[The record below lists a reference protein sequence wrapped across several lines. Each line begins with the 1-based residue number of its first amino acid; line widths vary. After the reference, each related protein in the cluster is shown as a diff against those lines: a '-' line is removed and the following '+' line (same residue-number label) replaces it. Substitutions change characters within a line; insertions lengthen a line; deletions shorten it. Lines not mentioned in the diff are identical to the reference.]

1 LSVKD
6 VKENVFT
13 GYALVVL
20 LAGEIEDLIVLA
32 DVKQQFHFD
41 AISMWLHEHRLVN
54 SKDIVA
60 IVGVVVGLFT
70 PERN

>member
-1 LSVKD
+1 MSVKD

-41 AISMWLHEHRLVN
+41 AISMWLHEQWLVN